1 MLNYLKK
8 FALDI
13 LPSVAATII
22 GAYIVNH
29 YINARPSAD
38 APVAAAVSSVDLK
51 KAGSGASGEA
61 KPEILSDVATAPQPG
76 IKAKGI
82 SERAMIEKTVTEAPA
97 TVVEKP
103 QIEKP
108 AEKSVD
114 KPAETA
120 SLPAVDTRRKPS
132 PAAREKAV
140 AKTVPQVAAPV
151 TAPPTDTAAVGSD
164 DRRDANDLARAAIER
179 LRGATEASR
188 PPEVARVP
196 ETPRIAETPRVVSAP
211 PVQPLPPPVIV
222 STPTVESPP
231 SVANAANDPNRPT
244 PPADIPARPPLDLRA
259 DASEPPAHARTNVAE
274 DMLSAAKSMFH
285 AVLPNSSAKYSPF
298 GSDQK

>member
-8 FALDI
+8 FMMEI
-13 LPSVAATII
+13 VPSVAATII

-29 YINARPSAD
+29 YMAAKPAD
-38 APVAAAVSSVDLK
+38 APLAAAVSSADPK
-51 KAGSGASGEA
+51 KAQSGVA
-61 KPEILSDVATAPQPG
+61 KPVETSSDVASIPQPG

-82 SERAMIEKTVTEAPA
+82 SERAMIEKTVSEGPAAATE
-97 TVVEKP
+97 KS
-103 QIEKP
+103 Q
-108 AEKSVD
+108 AEKAID

-120 SLPAVDTRRKPS
+120 SMPLVDTRRRPS
-132 PAAREKAV
+132 ASREKAA
-140 AKTVPQVAAPV
+140 AKTAPPVAAPV
-151 TAPPTDTAAVGSD
+151 TAPPTDTAAAGSD

-188 PPEVARVP
+188 PPETARVP
-196 ETPRIAETPRVVSAP
+196 ETPRIAETPRVASAP

-222 STPTVESPP
+222 STPTIESPP
-231 SVANAANDPNRPT
+231 YAANAVSDPNRPT

-259 DASEPPAHARTNVAE
+259 DASEPPAHARSNVAQ

-285 AVLPNSSAKYSPF
+285 AVLPNSSAKDGPF